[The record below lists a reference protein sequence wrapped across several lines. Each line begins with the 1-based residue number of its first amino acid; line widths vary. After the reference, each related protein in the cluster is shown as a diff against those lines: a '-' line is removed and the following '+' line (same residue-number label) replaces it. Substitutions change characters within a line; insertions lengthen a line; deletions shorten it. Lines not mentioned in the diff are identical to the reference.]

1 MPLVEYKCRR
11 CGLKSEEL
19 FRVNHVPGQITCGCG
34 GMAVR
39 CMSLI
44 AATPGRWGDSHG
56 YFDMGLGKYVENSM
70 DRDKKMRQAGLVHC
84 GDFDKHYMDD
94 RLEKEER
101 DIHQH
106 EADVAEM
113 TRLESTGLS
122 RGEALANVY
131 NQERIL
137 GGE

>member
-1 MPLVEYKCRR
+1 M
-11 CGLKSEEL
+11 
-19 FRVNHVPGQITCGCG
+19 
-34 GMAVR
+34 
-39 CMSLI
+39 
-44 AATPGRWGDSHG
+44 
-56 YFDMGLGKYVENSM
+56 
-70 DRDKKMRQAGLVHC
+70 
-84 GDFDKHYMDD
+84 
-94 RLEKEER
+94 